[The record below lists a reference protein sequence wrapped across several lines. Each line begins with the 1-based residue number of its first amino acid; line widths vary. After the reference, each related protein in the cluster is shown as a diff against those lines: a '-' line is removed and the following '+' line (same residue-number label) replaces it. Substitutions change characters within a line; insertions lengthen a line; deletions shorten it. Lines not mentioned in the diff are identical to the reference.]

1 MQKQN
6 KKKRGI
12 GALLAI
18 TSITACLVASTF
30 AKYTTTGAAGGS
42 ARVAKF
48 GIELTV
54 EDKTTFNTTYAPNS
68 PEATA
73 AGIETFVRSE
83 DETAVVAPGTGEKDA
98 ITFKIKG
105 KSETVVSLKAAI
117 EPIAGKDLYE
127 EIFLKEG
134 QYKDYTTSPYTGN
147 FQVET
152 GGYYPVVFTL
162 TDKSNNSTLATGDLY
177 EINTFLEE
185 TLNKTTFNP
194 GEAIDKTFSLSWKW
208 ASKGTGEN
216 AAAINSAD
224 TLLGNLAADKTKY
237 VKSKYPDTG
246 SEFSNLEEGTDYST
260 NISFNLKLSVDQ
272 AFEGP
277 I

>member
-6 KKKRGI
+6 KKRRGL
-12 GALLAI
+12 GTLLAI

-54 EDKTTFNTTYAPNS
+54 EDKTTFNTTYTPGS
-68 PEATA
+68 PEARA
-73 AGIETFVRSE
+73 AGIETFVKSE
-83 DETAVVAPGTGEKDA
+83 DGTAVVAPGTGEKDA
-98 ITFKIKG
+98 ITFTIKG
-105 KSETVVSLKAAI
+105 TSETAVSLNAAI
-117 EPIAGKDLYE
+117 EPIAGKDLPE
-127 EIFLKEG
+127 QIFLKGG

-147 FQVET
+147 FQIGT
-152 GGYYPVVFTL
+152 DGYYPVVFTL
-162 TDKSNNSTLATGDLY
+162 TDKANSTTMKTGSLN
-177 EINTFLEE
+177 EIDTFLKKD
-185 TLNKTTFNP
+185 LKANFNP
-194 GEAIDKTFSLSWKW
+194 GEEIDKTFSLSWKW

-224 TLLGNLAADKTKY
+224 TLLGNLAANKTKY
-237 VKSKYPDTG
+237 AKSKYPGTG
-246 SEFSNLEEGTDYST
+246 SEFSDLTEGSDYST

-272 AFEGP
+272 AFEEGP